1 MHESV
6 RTLVVMGGSFNP
18 PTVAHSELLR
28 AAMAAISADLG
39 VWLPAAHAYVHGKL
53 KAAGQ
58 ERELMGD
65 DVRLALVRAAAREGE
80 RQTVEDYELRGAG
93 TGYTFET
100 LEAMA
105 RSYPGAQIHFLIGSD
120 KLANLP
126 RWHRADELL
135 ERFHVLVVHR
145 GGKLPEDILRDD
157 PYLAQ
162 RRDRFGVVTFP
173 TGMEGVSS
181 SAARRLLLE
190 GDPRAGEMLTE
201 GVLKTIR
208 ALFKDAGQMFEG

>member
-18 PTVAHSELLR
+18 PTVAHSALLR
-28 AAMAAISADLG
+28 AAMAATDADLG
-39 VWLPAAHAYVHGKL
+39 VWLPASRSYVLRKL

-58 ERELMGD
+58 ERELMLD
-65 DVRLALVRAAAREGE
+65 EVRLALVRAAAREGE

-105 RSYPGAQIHFLIGSD
+105 GTYPDAEIHFLIGSD
-120 KLANLP
+120 KLATLP
-126 RWHRADELL
+126 QWHRADELL
-135 ERFHVLVVHR
+135 DRFRVLVVHR
-145 GGKLPEDILRDD
+145 GGKSPEDILRED
-157 PYLAQ
+157 PVLSR
-162 RRDRFGVVTFP
+162 RRDRFGVVAFP
-173 TGMEGVSS
+173 GGMEEISS
-181 SAARRLLLE
+181 SAARTLLLK
-190 GDPRAGEMLTE
+190 GDPRVKEMLPE